1 MTSIKISNTSNREMA
16 EQKIEKLKSMKWVKN
31 NYHNFEFLIC
41 PAGGSFDI
49 YVSSD
54 YEFENNAKF
63 ELLDSFTSAL
73 IASL

>member
-1 MTSIKISNTSNREMA
+1 MTIIKIDNTSNREMA
-16 EQKIEKLKSMKWVKN
+16 ENKIKKLKNMEWVKN

-49 YVSSD
+49 YISSD
-54 YEFENNAKF
+54 YEFENNAEF